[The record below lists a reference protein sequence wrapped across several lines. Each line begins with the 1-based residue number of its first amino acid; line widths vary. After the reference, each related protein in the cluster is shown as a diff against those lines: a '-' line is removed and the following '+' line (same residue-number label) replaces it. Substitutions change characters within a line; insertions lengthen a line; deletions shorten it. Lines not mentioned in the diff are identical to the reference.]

1 MKTKRASVRRYGY
14 AVLLLTFLLLSFT
27 LVSPALAVESPEK
40 RVLLLHSY
48 HQGLAWTDEM
58 TAGARSVFDT
68 AETPVDLYVEYMD
81 TLRLGDAGYGDREEA
96 ILGQKF
102 AGVTFDLV
110 ICLDDYAFHFLQDR
124 HASLFPGVPV
134 VFCGLNYFDE
144 ADLEGWENCTGIVEV
159 YDVDG
164 TLDAALL
171 LSPGIKNVFVVNDAT
186 ETGISNLRVI
196 QGAAGRYA
204 GRLTFTHSGNA
215 TLAQIEETV
224 RNLHDDTIV
233 LLMTY
238 YRSPDGVYYEHAD
251 VAGPISA
258 ASAVPVYGVWDV
270 HMGRGIVG
278 GKILFS
284 RDQGE
289 AAAAMGLRILDGEP
303 ASAIPVKTDLQGR
316 YVFDYRQLQRY
327 GLEGSTLPGGSA
339 VINRP
344 SQLIEIDRSV
354 AVAGVFAI
362 ATLAIVVVFLA
373 VHIRLR
379 RRSEQILQESEEK
392 FRRIAESSFDIIFSM
407 DIEGRF
413 IYLSPSVLRVTG
425 YEPAD
430 LLGRSPIDLT
440 DPADHGKYAE
450 AISAVA
456 GGGSLEG
463 LEVLFLKNDG
473 TSGYLEINAAPLY
486 ADGTVIG
493 LQGAAREIT
502 ERKQM
507 ERMRSEAFAQIDR
520 NIGQFATLG
529 DEIRNPLAVIVGVA
543 DLYCE
548 EEQKER
554 ILEQAE
560 IIDGIITQL
569 DRGWIESEKVRE
581 FLRKH

>member
-1 MKTKRASVRRYGY
+1 MRAEGLSRNKCRFL
-14 AVLLLTFLLLSFT
+14 ALILLIVLFSSLAA
-27 LVSPALAVESPEK
+27 PALAAEQPAK
-40 RVLLLHSY
+40 KVLLLHSY

-68 AETPVDLYVEYMD
+68 AETPIDLYVEYMD
-81 TLRLGDAGYGDREEA
+81 ALRLGDAGYEDREEA
-96 ILGQKF
+96 VLGQKF
-102 AGVTFDLV
+102 VGTRFDLV
-110 ICLDDYAFHFLQDR
+110 IACDDYAFHFLQDR

-144 ADLEGWENCTGIVEV
+144 ADLEGWENCTGIVEA

-164 TLDAALL
+164 TLEAALTL
-171 LSPGIKNVFVVNDAT
+171 NPDVKHVFVVNDAT
-186 ETGISNLRVI
+186 ETGISNLRTI
-196 QGAAGRYA
+196 QGAADRYA

-215 TLAQIEETV
+215 TLPQIEETV
-224 RNLHDDTIV
+224 RGLPADTIV

-238 YRSPDGVYYEHAD
+238 YRSPDGTYYEYAD
-251 VAGPISA
+251 VAGSISA
-258 ASAVPVYGVWDV
+258 ASAVPVYSIWDV
-270 HMGRGIVG
+270 YMGYGIVG
-278 GKILFS
+278 GKILFC

-289 AAAAMGLRILDGEP
+289 AAAIMALCILDGEP

-327 GLEGSTLPGGSA
+327 GLEDISLPEGSA

-344 SQLIEIDRSV
+344 SQLIEIDRSL

-362 ATLAIVVVFLA
+362 ATLAIAVVFLA
-373 VHIRLR
+373 VQIRLR

-413 IYLSPSVLRVTG
+413 TYLSPSVLRVTG

-430 LLGRSPIDLT
+430 LLGRSFRDVT

-450 AISAVA
+450 AISAVSR
-456 GGGSLEG
+456 GGNLEG
-463 LEVLFLKNDG
+463 LEFLFLKKDG

-560 IIDGIITQL
+560 IIDGLITQL

>member
-1 MKTKRASVRRYGY
+1 MRAEGLSRNKCRFL
-14 AVLLLTFLLLSFT
+14 ALILLIVLFSSLAA
-27 LVSPALAVESPEK
+27 PALAAEQPAK
-40 RVLLLHSY
+40 KVLLLHSY

-68 AETPVDLYVEYMD
+68 AETPIDLYVEYMD
-81 TLRLGDAGYGDREEA
+81 ALRLGDAGYEDREEA
-96 ILGQKF
+96 VLGQKF
-102 AGVTFDLV
+102 VGTRFDLV
-110 ICLDDYAFHFLQDR
+110 IACDDYAFHFLQDR

-144 ADLEGWENCTGIVEV
+144 ADLEGWENCTGIVEA

-164 TLDAALL
+164 TLEAALTL
-171 LSPGIKNVFVVNDAT
+171 NPDVKHVFVVNDAT
-186 ETGISNLRVI
+186 ETGISNLRTI
-196 QGAAGRYA
+196 QGAADRYA

-215 TLAQIEETV
+215 TLPQIEETV
-224 RNLHDDTIV
+224 RGLPADTIV

-238 YRSPDGVYYEHAD
+238 YRSPDGTYYEYAD
-251 VAGPISA
+251 VAGSISA

-270 HMGRGIVG
+270 YMGYGIVG
-278 GKILFS
+278 GKILFC

-289 AAAAMGLRILDGEP
+289 AAAIMALRILDGEP

-327 GLEGSTLPGGSA
+327 GLEDISLPEGSA

-344 SQLIEIDRSV
+344 SQLIEIDRSL

-362 ATLAIVVVFLA
+362 ATLAIAVVFLA

-413 IYLSPSVLRVTG
+413 TYLSPSVLRVTG

-430 LLGRSPIDLT
+430 LLGRSFRDVT

-450 AISAVA
+450 AISAVSR
-456 GGGSLEG
+456 GGNLEG
-463 LEVLFLKNDG
+463 LEFLFLKKDG

-560 IIDGIITQL
+560 IIDGLITQL

>member
-1 MKTKRASVRRYGY
+1 MRAEGLSRNKCRFL
-14 AVLLLTFLLLSFT
+14 ALILLIVLFSSLAT
-27 LVSPALAVESPEK
+27 PALAAEQPAK
-40 RVLLLHSY
+40 KVLLLHSY

-68 AETPVDLYVEYMD
+68 AETPIDLYVEYMD
-81 TLRLGDAGYGDREEA
+81 ALRLGDAGYEDREEA
-96 ILGQKF
+96 VLGQKF
-102 AGVTFDLV
+102 VGTRFDLV
-110 ICLDDYAFHFLQDR
+110 IACDDYAFHFLQDR

-144 ADLEGWENCTGIVEV
+144 ADLEGWENCTGIVEA

-164 TLDAALL
+164 TLEAALTL
-171 LSPGIKNVFVVNDAT
+171 NPDVKHVFVVNDAT
-186 ETGISNLRVI
+186 ETGISNLRTI
-196 QGAAGRYA
+196 QGAADRYA

-215 TLAQIEETV
+215 TLPQIEETV
-224 RNLHDDTIV
+224 RGLPADTIV

-238 YRSPDGVYYEHAD
+238 YRSPDGTYYEYAD
-251 VAGPISA
+251 VAGSISA

-270 HMGRGIVG
+270 YMGYGIVG
-278 GKILFS
+278 GKILFC

-289 AAAAMGLRILDGEP
+289 AAAIMALRILDGEP

-327 GLEGSTLPGGSA
+327 GLEDISLPEGSA

-344 SQLIEIDRSV
+344 SQLIEIDRSL

-362 ATLAIVVVFLA
+362 ATLAIAVVFLA

-413 IYLSPSVLRVTG
+413 TYLSPSVLRVTG

-430 LLGRSPIDLT
+430 LLGRSFRDVT

-450 AISAVA
+450 AISAVSR
-456 GGGSLEG
+456 GGNLEG
-463 LEVLFLKNDG
+463 LEFLFLKKDG

-560 IIDGIITQL
+560 IIDGLITQL

>member
-1 MKTKRASVRRYGY
+1 MRAEGPSRNRCRSLALILLIFLFSSL
-14 AVLLLTFLLLSFT
+14 AV
-27 LVSPALAVESPEK
+27 PALAAEQPAK
-40 RVLLLHSY
+40 KVLLLHSY
-48 HQGLAWTDEM
+48 HQGLSWTDEM
-58 TAGARSVFDT
+58 TGGARSVFDT
-68 AETPVDLYVEYMD
+68 AETPIDLYVEYMD

-164 TLDAALL
+164 TLDAALFL
-171 LSPGIKNVFVVNDAT
+171 NPGIKNVFVVNDAT
-186 ETGISNLRVI
+186 ETGISNLRI
-196 QGAAGRYA
+196 LQGAADRYA
-204 GRLTFTHSGNA
+204 GRLTFTYSGDA
-215 TLAQIEETV
+215 TLDQIEETV
-224 RNLHDDTIV
+224 QNLQDDTIV

-238 YRSPDGVYYEHAD
+238 YRSPDGTYYEYAD

-258 ASAVPVYGVWDV
+258 ASAVPVYGVWDFYLG
-270 HMGRGIVG
+270 HGIVG
-278 GKILFS
+278 GKILFG
-284 RDQGE
+284 REQGE

-327 GLEGSTLPGGSA
+327 GLEGSSLPGGSA

-344 SQLIEIDRSV
+344 SRLIEVDRSV

-362 ATLAIVVVFLA
+362 ATLAITVVFLVA
-373 VHIRLR
+373 HIRLR
-379 RRSEQILQESEEK
+379 RRSERILQENEEK
-392 FRRIAESSFDIIFSM
+392 FRRIAESSFDIIFST
-407 DIEGRF
+407 DIGGRF
-413 IYLSPSVLRVTG
+413 TYLSPSVLRVTG

-430 LLGRSPIDLT
+430 LLGRSSVDLT
-440 DPADHGKYAE
+440 DPADHERCAE
-450 AISAVA
+450 AFSAVA

-463 LEVLFLKNDG
+463 LEVLFLKKDG
-473 TSGYLEINAAPLY
+473 ASGYLEINAAPLY

-493 LQGAAREIT
+493 MQGAAREIT

-569 DRGWIESEKVRE
+569 DRGWIASEKVRE